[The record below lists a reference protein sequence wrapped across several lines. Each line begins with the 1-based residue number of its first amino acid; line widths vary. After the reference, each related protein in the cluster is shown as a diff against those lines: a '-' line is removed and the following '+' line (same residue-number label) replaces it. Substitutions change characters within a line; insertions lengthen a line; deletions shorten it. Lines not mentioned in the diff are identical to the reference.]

1 MKFKQAIE
9 FSILLVEAI
18 GVATIVVGAAVA
30 LLLVWKKHRFR
41 FGEDWYITYR
51 RYLGRAILLG
61 LEFLVAAD
69 IIHSVAQT
77 PTMDAVAVLGVI
89 VLIRTFL
96 SFTLQV
102 EVEGGWPWAKRP
114 SPVQE
119 SGKQA

>member
-9 FSILLVEAI
+9 LSILFVEAL
-18 GVATIVVGAAVA
+18 GVATLVVGAAVA
-30 LLLVWKKHRFR
+30 LLIVWKKHRFR
-41 FGEDWYITYR
+41 FGEDWYHDYR

-69 IIHSVAQT
+69 IIRSVAQT
-77 PTMDAVAVLGVI
+77 PTMSAVAVLGVI

-102 EVEGGWPWAKRP
+102 EIEGSWPWAKRP
-114 SPVQE
+114 SATE
-119 SGKQA
+119 GSGK